1 MFEYLNAFIQGL
13 FIVFTW
19 STFSLMCIG
28 IVIGFIVGILP
39 GLGGPT
45 AMALMLP
52 FIFKMQAVEAFA
64 FLLGMTAVTATTGDI
79 TSVLFGVPGEPT
91 TASTIVDGHA
101 MAKKGE
107 AGRALGAVLMS
118 SLVGAIFGA
127 FALAAAIPVIRP
139 LVLTFGSPEFFMLS
153 LLGITF
159 VASLSGEDQLK
170 GIISGGL
177 GLMLATI
184 GLDPIAGIQRYTLGQ
199 LFLWDGIGLVPVTIG
214 FYAIPETI
222 ELAVL
227 GTSIAQ
233 QEVGKLG
240 GVMEGVK
247 DTFRHWWLV
256 IRCSALGTFAAII
269 PGMGAATTQWLAY
282 AHAVQ
287 SSPNKER
294 FGKGAVEGVLGP
306 GAANNSTLG
315 GSLIT
320 TIAFGVPASVIMAIL
335 LGAFIIQGIVPGPD
349 MLIPPPKGKL
359 DLTFSFVWVIIIS
372 NVITVAACFLFLK
385 PLVKITQV
393 RGSLLIPLILLLV
406 YLGAFAEKNAFEDM
420 IVVLFFGAL
429 GWIMEKFKWPRPPVL
444 LGLVL
449 GPLAENRL
457 FLSSDNYGA
466 AWLWRPGV
474 LIIFALTLAGI
485 LYPIIKERRQ
495 KRKSERQRAVT
506 GGTKPEAREISFRFS
521 RGSLFSASIV
531 VLLGLA
537 LWQSRNF
544 GYRAGL
550 FPWAIGFPVLALA
563 IVQLGMEL
571 LGFEKKPR
579 ATEFGLEVGPEIS
592 PELAYRRT
600 LAILGWT
607 IGFFIGIWLLGFSLA
622 VPTMIIIYL
631 KFAKEKWPITLA
643 LALVA
648 WLFFYGLFDYALH
661 VPFPDGQLFLWLG
674 LVAS

>member
-1 MFEYLNAFIQGL
+1 MLEMLNALISGFFQ
-13 FIVFTW
+13 VFSW

-28 IVIGFIVGILP
+28 IAVGFVVGILP

-45 AMALMLP
+45 ALALMLP
-52 FIFKMQAVEAFA
+52 FIFKMSATEAFA

-79 TSVLFGVPGEPT
+79 TSILFGVPGEPT

-101 MAKKGE
+101 MARNGE

-118 SLVGAIFGA
+118 SLVGAVFGA
-127 FALAAAIPVIRP
+127 IALAAAIPVIRP
-139 LVLTFGSPEFFMLS
+139 IVLTFGSPEFFMLA

-170 GIISGGL
+170 GIVAGGI

-184 GLDPIAGIQRYTLGQ
+184 GLDPISGIQRYTFGQ
-199 LFLWDGIGLVPVTIG
+199 LFLWDGIGLVPITIG

-227 GTSIAQ
+227 GTSIAT

-240 GVMEGVK
+240 GVMQGVK

-256 IRCSALGTFAAII
+256 IRCSALGTFIAII

-282 AHAVQ
+282 GHAVQ

-349 MLIPPPKGKL
+349 MLLPPPRGKL

-372 NVITVAACFLFLK
+372 NAITVAVCFLFLE
-385 PLVKITQV
+385 PLAKVTQV
-393 RGSLLIPLILLLV
+393 RGGIIIPIILVLI
-406 YLGAFAEKNAFEDM
+406 YLGAFAEKNAFQDM
-420 IVVLFFGAL
+420 LVVLFFGGL
-429 GWIMEKFKWPRPPVL
+429 GWVMEKMEWPRPPVL

-466 AWLWRPGV
+466 SWLWRPGV
-474 LIIFALTLAGI
+474 LTIFAITMIGVV
-485 LYPIIKERRQ
+485 YPIIKQ
-495 KRKSERQRAVT
+495 KREAKQRFASEPQSPATVDAPRQH
-506 GGTKPEAREISFRFS
+506 SLRFDS
-521 RGSLFSASIV
+521 KTLFSVVVVVIV
-531 VLLGLA
+531 ALA

-550 FPWAIGFPVLALA
+550 FPWAIGIPTLVLALL
-563 IVQLGMEL
+563 QLNKDVTGR
-571 LGFEKKPR
+571 KKPR
-579 ATEFGLEVGPEIS
+579 AAAAWEAALDIAPY
-592 PELAYRRT
+592 LATRRT
-600 LAILGWT
+600 LAIIAWT
-607 IGFFIGIWLLGFSLA
+607 VGFFVMIWLLGFTYA
-622 VPTMIIIYL
+622 VPVVMILYL
-631 KFAKEKWPITLA
+631 KFAAQEKWPMTLI
-643 LALVA
+643 VTFFT
-648 WLFFYGLFDYALH
+648 WLFFHGLFERALN
-661 VPFPDGQLFLWLG
+661 VPFPEG
-674 LVAS
+674 LLIGIFNGPS

>member
-1 MFEYLNAFIQGL
+1 
-13 FIVFTW
+13 
-19 STFSLMCIG
+19 
-28 IVIGFIVGILP
+28 
-39 GLGGPT
+39 
-45 AMALMLP
+45 MALMLP
-52 FIFKMQAVEAFA
+52 FIFKMSAVEAFA

-91 TASTIVDGHA
+91 TASTIVDGHS

-127 FALAAAIPVIRP
+127 VFIALAVPIVRP
-139 LVLTFGSPEFFMLS
+139 LVLTFGSPEFFTLA

-159 VASLSGEDQLK
+159 VAALSGEAVLK

-177 GLMLATI
+177 GLMLATV
-184 GLDPIAGIQRYTLGQ
+184 GLDPISGIQRYTFGQ
-199 LFLWDGIGLVPVTIG
+199 LFLWDGIGLVAVTIG

-233 QEVGKLG
+233 EKVGKLG
-240 GVMEGVK
+240 GVMQGVK
-247 DTFRHWWLV
+247 DTFQHWSLV
-256 IRCSALGTFAAII
+256 LRCSAIGTFTAII

-287 SSPNKER
+287 SSPDKGR

-320 TIAFGVPASVIMAIL
+320 TVAFGVPASVIMAIL
-335 LGAFIIQGIVPGPD
+335 LGGFIIQGLVPGPD

-372 NVITVAACFLFLK
+372 NIITVALCFLFLN
-385 PLVKITQV
+385 PLAKITQI
-393 RGSLLIPLILLLV
+393 RGSLIIPFILILI

-429 GWIMEKFKWPRPPVL
+429 GWVLEKLHWPRPPLL

-457 FLSSDNYGA
+457 FLSTDNYGL
-466 AWLWRPGV
+466 AWIWRPGV
-474 LIIFALTLAGI
+474 LIIFVVILFGI
-485 LYPIIKERRQ
+485 FYPIISELRTRKAAQGGSPLSIPVTAER
-495 KRKSERQRAVT
+495 ADPT
-506 GGTKPEAREISFRFS
+506 WTKWSA
-521 RGSLFSASIV
+521 LFSFLV
-531 VLLGLA
+531 VAVLILA

-544 GYRAGL
+544 GFRAGL
-550 FPWAIGFPVLALA
+550 FPWAIGFPVLILA
-563 IVQLGMEL
+563 AFQLLFDLTGRAQLKAEAMDLKAGLQKELVQ
-571 LGFEKKPR
+571 
-579 ATEFGLEVGPEIS
+579 
-592 PELAYRRT
+592 RRT
-600 LAILGWT
+600 ATICGW
-607 IGFFIGIWLLGFSLA
+607 IVGFFVAIWLLGFNLA
-622 VPTMIIIYL
+622 IPVTTILYL
-631 KFAKEKWPITLA
+631 KLAGREKWPITIA
-643 LALVA
+643 LSLIA
-648 WLFFYGLFDYALH
+648 WAFLYGLFDYLLH
-661 VPFPDGQLFLWLG
+661 VPFPDPVLKIPSVKSPIF
-674 LVAS
+674 

>member
-1 MFEYLNAFIQGL
+1 MFEMFNALISGL
-13 FIVFTW
+13 FQVFTW

-28 IVIGFIVGILP
+28 IVVGFVVGILP

-52 FIFKMQAVEAFA
+52 FIFKMSAVEAFA
-64 FLLGMTAVTATTGDI
+64 FLLGMTAVTSTTGDI

-101 MAKKGE
+101 MARNGE

-118 SLVGAIFGA
+118 SLVGAVFA
-127 FALAAAIPVIRP
+127 AVALAVTIPVIRP
-139 LVLTFGSPEFFMLS
+139 IVLTFGSPEFFMLA

-170 GIISGGL
+170 GIVAGGI

-184 GLDPIAGIQRYTLGQ
+184 GLDPISGIQRYTFGQ
-199 LFLWDGIGLVPVTIG
+199 LFLWDGIGLVPITIG
-214 FYAIPETI
+214 FYAIPEII

-227 GTSIAQ
+227 GTSIAT

-256 IRCSALGTFAAII
+256 IRCSALGTFTAII

-320 TIAFGVPASVIMAIL
+320 TIAFGVPASVVMAIL

-349 MLIPPPKGKL
+349 MLIPEPKGKL
-359 DLTFSFVWVIIIS
+359 SLTFSFVWVIILS
-372 NVITVAACFLFLK
+372 NMITVAACFLFLK
-385 PLVKITQV
+385 PLAKVTQV
-393 RGSLLIPLILLLV
+393 RGSIIIPLILVLI
-406 YLGAFAEKNAFEDM
+406 YLGAFAEKNAFQDM
-420 IVVLFFGAL
+420 LVVLFFGGL
-429 GWIMEKFKWPRPPVL
+429 GWIMEKMEWPRPPVL

-457 FLSSDNYGA
+457 FLSTDNYGLG
-466 AWLWRPGV
+466 WLSRRGV
-474 LIIFALTLAGI
+474 LVIFTLTMVGI
-485 LYPIIKERRQ
+485 LYPIIKQKWADKQRSASEAPTQAAVEPPRRPGLQ
-495 KRKSERQRAVT
+495 
-506 GGTKPEAREISFRFS
+506 F
-521 RGSLFSASIV
+521 GSAALFSAVV
-531 VLLGLA
+531 VLILVLA

-544 GYRAGL
+544 GFRAGL
-550 FPWAIGFPVLALA
+550 FPWAIGIPTLVLALL
-563 IVQLGMEL
+563 QLGKDVS
-571 LGFEKKPR
+571 GRKKR
-579 ATEFGLEVGPEIS
+579 RSVTYEGEGKIQVS
-592 PELAYRRT
+592 PEVAMRRT
-600 LAILGWT
+600 LSILGW
-607 IGFFIGIWLLGFSLA
+607 IVGFFITIWLLGFTYA
-622 VPTMIIIYL
+622 VPLTILLYL
-631 KFAKEKWPITLA
+631 KLAGRENWPITA
-643 LALVA
+643 IVTFVT
-648 WLFFYGLFDYALH
+648 WLFFHVLFERALN
-661 VPFPDGQLFLWLG
+661 VPFPEGLLFTLFK
-674 LVAS
+674 SS

>member
-1 MFEYLNAFIQGL
+1 MLEMFSALFAGLIQ
-13 FIVFTW
+13 VFNW
-19 STFSLMCIG
+19 STFSLMIIG
-28 IVIGFIVGILP
+28 IAVGFVVGILP

-52 FIFKMQAVEAFA
+52 FIFKMSAVEAFA

-101 MAKKGE
+101 MARNGE

-118 SLVGAIFGA
+118 SLVGAIFAGV
-127 FALAAAIPVIRP
+127 ALAVAIPVVRP
-139 LVLTFGSPEFFMLS
+139 IVLSFGSPEFFMLS

-170 GIISGGL
+170 GIVAGGI

-184 GLDPIAGIQRYTLGQ
+184 GLDPISGIQRYTFGQ
-199 LFLWDGIGLVPVTIG
+199 LFLWDGIGLVPITIG

-227 GTSIAQ
+227 GTSISQ
-233 QEVGKLG
+233 QKVEKLG

-256 IRCSALGTFAAII
+256 IRCSALGTFTAII

-294 FGKGAVEGVLGP
+294 FGKGDVRGVLGP

-320 TIAFGVPASVIMAIL
+320 TIAFGVPASVVMAIL

-372 NVITVAACFLFLK
+372 NFITVAVCFLFLNTLAK
-385 PLVKITQV
+385 VTQV
-393 RGSLLIPLILLLV
+393 RGSLIIPLILLLI

-420 IVVLFFGAL
+420 IIVLLFGGL
-429 GWIMEKFKWPRPPVL
+429 GWVMEKLKWPRPPVL

-457 FLSSDNYGA
+457 FLATDNYGL
-466 AWLWRPGV
+466 AWIWRPGV
-474 LIIFALTLAGI
+474 LIIFAVTLVGI
-485 LYPIIKERRQ
+485 LYPLIKKKREDKTSQPTTPTVEAAPKGGLRFDRRV
-495 KRKSERQRAVT
+495 AFTVC
-506 GGTKPEAREISFRFS
+506 
-521 RGSLFSASIV
+521 V
-531 VLLGLA
+531 VILLALA

-544 GYRAGL
+544 GVRAGL
-550 FPWAIGFPVLALA
+550 FPWVIGTPTFLLALF
-563 IVQLGMEL
+563 QLAKDLRGHEKVS
-571 LGFEKKPR
+571 GPAFEGEG
-579 ATEFGLEVGPEIS
+579 AVEVS
-592 PELAYRRT
+592 PALASRRT
-600 LAILGWT
+600 WTILGWT
-607 IGFFIGIWLLGFSLA
+607 VGFFMAIWLLGFAYA
-622 VPTMIIIYL
+622 VPLTMVLYL
-631 KFAKEKWPITLA
+631 KLAGREKWPITA
-643 LALVA
+643 VMAFGT
-648 WLFFYGLFDYALH
+648 WLFFYLLFERMLS
-661 VPFPDGQLFLWLG
+661 VPFPDGLIFTLFK
-674 LVAS
+674 AQ